1 MLSLIEKMPKIINKC
16 TVCGKYTL
24 KNKCGCGA
32 KALDPKPAKYSVD
45 DKWGKYRRIAKKK

>member
-1 MLSLIEKMPKIINKC
+1 MQNLVEKMPKNIFKC
-16 TVCGKYTL
+16 TKCGKYTL
-24 KNKCGCGA
+24 KNKCSCGA